1 MNMPH
6 ITHRRGSLPA
16 PQSQSGFNFVEL
28 MVSMALG
35 LLLIVAMAQVLT
47 SISRSN
53 SEMARMNLQIE
64 NGRFA
69 MQMLEGEIKHA
80 GFWGSYVPDFDNLTT
95 TTAPVAASA
104 LPVGGSLPDAIPDPC
119 LAYSVANWTAAY
131 KSNLIGI
138 AVQPVPSGNCTTVL
152 ANQKAYTESIVVR
165 HAANCLAGSNTS
177 ISDCETANASKLYFQ
192 ASLCAATAQT
202 GSISTTLKLAASS
215 SATDDT
221 YNGPVRIISGTGSG
235 QARTITAYNGSTK
248 VATVTPVWT
257 TIPDL
262 SSTYTFD
269 ATDYLLDT
277 YGAGT
282 TLSLHQRNCSSAATL
297 AVAPKAGI
305 RKFLSTIFYIRDYA
319 VTVGDGIPTLV
330 RSKFDLVGATLKH
343 PTTPAEGVEALVEGI
358 EGFRIEYGIDY
369 LSDSGVDVI
378 NDASPANRYTAAVLW
393 GAVNPASAIN
403 RGDGFPDTYVTCPPA
418 TVAAVNVTGAN
429 IPLANVCTVAQ
440 LTNVVTVKLYV
451 LARSRDKSPGYTDS
465 KTYKLGSAT
474 LGPFNDGYKRHV
486 FSTTVRL
493 TNVSGRRETPP

>member
-1 MNMPH
+1 
-6 ITHRRGSLPA
+6 
-16 PQSQSGFNFVEL
+16 
-28 MVSMALG
+28 

-69 MQMLEGEIKHA
+69 MQLLEGEIRHA
-80 GFWGSYVPDFDNLTT
+80 GFWGSYVPDFDNLTS
-95 TTAPVAASA
+95 TATPVTATA
-104 LPVGGSLPDAIPDPC
+104 GGSLPDAIPDPC
-119 LAYSVANWTAAY
+119 LAYNVANWTAAY

-138 AVQPVPSGNCTTVL
+138 PVQPVPSGNCAAVL
-152 ANQKAYTESIVVR
+152 ASQKAYTESIVVR

-192 ASLCAATAQT
+192 ASLCAATAQL
-202 GSISTTLKLAASS
+202 GSTATTLKLAANS

-235 QARTITAYNGSTK
+235 QARTITGYVGSTK
-248 VATVTPVWT
+248 VATVSTAWT
-257 TIPDL
+257 TQPDA

-269 ATDYLLDT
+269 ATDYLFDT
-277 YGAGT
+277 YGLGT
-282 TLSLHQRNCSSAATL
+282 TLTLHKRDCSSAATL
-297 AVAPKAGI
+297 AAAARADI
-305 RKFLSTIFYIRDYA
+305 RKFVSTIFYIRDYA
-319 VTVGDGIPTLV
+319 VTAGDGVPTLV
-330 RSKFDLVGATLKH
+330 RSKFDLIGGTLKH
-343 PTTPAEGVEALVEGI
+343 PTTAVEGVEALVEGI

-369 LSDSGVDVI
+369 LSDSGVDII
-378 NDASPANRYTAAVLW
+378 NDATPAKRYTAAVLW
-393 GAVNPASAIN
+393 ADVNNPVSATN
-403 RGDGFPDTYVTCPPA
+403 RGDGYPDTYVTCPPA

-486 FSTTVRL
+486 FATTVRL